1 MRIDDAYRKL
11 PEYMDGGLS
20 PAERAEMERLIA
32 SDSKLREA
40 LIISE
45 NMEQTLRTQLWLETP
60 PEFTHKL
67 MAQIGA
73 MPVTAE
79 SESVS
84 VWEHVKMALSAAAL
98 VAMIVFYGKALMLWS
113 SELLSGA
120 GSWLGSL
127 TGYSL
132 FALHPVIVLGLI
144 APILAGGYATCVLT
158 GRCKLSS

>member
-1 MRIDDAYRKL
+1 
-11 PEYMDGGLS
+11 
-20 PAERAEMERLIA
+20 
-32 SDSKLREA
+32 
-40 LIISE
+40 
-45 NMEQTLRTQLWLETP
+45 
-60 PEFTHKL
+60 
-67 MAQIGA
+67 
-73 MPVTAE
+73 
-79 SESVS
+79 
-84 VWEHVKMALSAAAL
+84 MALSAAAL